1 MKKAVLFL
9 LVIVILVGGYYF
21 FLTDKAK
28 MWSPEWE
35 ESFESFQPSSRIMD
49 IIGVRKDMYVGEI
62 GAGNGRFAV
71 RVAKRVGDNGEVYAN
86 DIDLKAVRFM
96 KQRCERERIKNMRI
110 ILSRVTNPYFPKGK
124 LDLVY
129 VINAYENFSDPVRL
143 LANTRSS
150 LNDSGRLAIVAYD
163 PEKINKRRKKAIP
176 RQVIIQQVT
185 AAGYDLADID
195 TSSLLYDNV
204 YIFIKK
210 GYNSLA
216 R

>member
-1 MKKAVLFL
+1 
-9 LVIVILVGGYYF
+9 LVTGVYYRF
-21 FLTDKAK
+21 FSDKAK
-28 MWSPEWE
+28 RWSPEWE
-35 ESFESFQPSSRIMD
+35 ESFETFQPSAKIMD
-49 IIGVRKDMYVGEI
+49 IIGIERNMAVGEI

-71 RVAKRVGDNGEVYAN
+71 RVAKRVGDSGKVFAN

-96 KQRCERERIKNMRI
+96 KQRIDRDKIRNMQV

-163 PEKINKRRKKAIP
+163 PLKMNNNRKKAIP
-176 RQVIIQQVT
+176 KETIIQQVT
-185 AAGYDLADID
+185 SAGYQLAKLD
-195 TSSLLYDNV
+195 TSSLPYDNV
-204 YIFIKK
+204 YIFRRR
-210 GYNSLA
+210 SLA
-216 R
+216 DY